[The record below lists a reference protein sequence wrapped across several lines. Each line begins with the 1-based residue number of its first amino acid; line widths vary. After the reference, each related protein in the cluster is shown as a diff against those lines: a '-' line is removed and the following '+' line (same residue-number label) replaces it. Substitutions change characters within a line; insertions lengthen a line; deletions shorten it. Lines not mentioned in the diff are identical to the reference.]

1 MNPSIVSSISRL
13 ANYMPLGSY
22 VIYTALETYSFSL
35 GTSPSPI
42 TTIIQT
48 PAYNYT
54 CLYIPGGTFTYT
66 SCTTDQSNA
75 LCISLSI
82 GFFLAVFLS
91 FLKHVPLNGTPPL
104 ADEDGDDGPGDGD
117 NTVVVDDSTQTLQLQ
132 LQQQGGQVVRVKVGG
147 KHKKIKYRSGVMY
160 AQGNYYLD
168 FGDYHIWGH
177 ALLSFVAFGTLSLFS
192 SSVSQCLFPK
202 VKPWIFVF
210 TQIILLVICAFI
222 AMFWIDD
229 PSLSIGLMVAPPTDS
244 HATQTAGGAVSMIS
258 VSNGGT
264 GSPGLSPGQFAA
276 AATSNASTST
286 ASAFPTMNLAQFSTS
301 STGAGTGTTTSSMFN
316 NKNISSSSVFSA
328 STAVNGNTNTCSC
341 NHSTNS
347 NGNSTTT
354 SSSNTGIAG
363 ATRLSGFSKRAAPT
377 MSSVNEK
384 QGDEEVHELSD
395 RRSSNSNSNSPILTS
410 PTTTAGGGRTSTS
423 QEWSRGEG
431 GSTSA
436 LVQGIMIASSLDS
449 SSPPPPAPPGSTSP
463 SSSSD
468 HVSVKMD

>member
-1 MNPSIVSSISRL
+1 
-13 ANYMPLGSY
+13 
-22 VIYTALETYSFSL
+22 
-35 GTSPSPI
+35 
-42 TTIIQT
+42 
-48 PAYNYT
+48 
-54 CLYIPGGTFTYT
+54 
-66 SCTTDQSNA
+66 
-75 LCISLSI
+75 
-82 GFFLAVFLS
+82 
-91 FLKHVPLNGTPPL
+91 
-104 ADEDGDDGPGDGD
+104 
-117 NTVVVDDSTQTLQLQ
+117 
-132 LQQQGGQVVRVKVGG
+132 
-147 KHKKIKYRSGVMY
+147 
-160 AQGNYYLD
+160 
-168 FGDYHIWGH
+168 
-177 ALLSFVAFGTLSLFS
+177 
-192 SSVSQCLFPK
+192 
-202 VKPWIFVF
+202 
-210 TQIILLVICAFI
+210 
-222 AMFWIDD
+222 MFWIDD

-244 HATQTAGGAVSMIS
+244 HATQTAGGAVSMIR

-354 SSSNTGIAG
+354 SSSNTGTAG
-363 ATRLSGFSKRAAPT
+363 ATRLSGFSKRAPT

-395 RRSSNSNSNSPILTS
+395 RR
-410 PTTTAGGGRTSTS
+410 GGRTSTS
-423 QEWSRGEG
+423 QEWNRGEG

-468 HVSVKMD
+468 HVSVKME

>member
-35 GTSPSPI
+35 GTTPSPI

-54 CLYIPGGTFTYT
+54 CLYIPGGNLTYT

-91 FLKHVPLNGTPPL
+91 FLKHVPVGGSPPL
-104 ADEDGDDGPGDGD
+104 APEDGDNEDEHVGM
-117 NTVVVDDSTQTLQLQ
+117 VDEETQTV
-132 LQQQGGQVVRVKVGG
+132 QQQVQVQRSKELQGTNG
-147 KHKKIKYRSGVMY
+147 KKIKYRSGVVY

-168 FGDYHIWGH
+168 FGDYHVWGH
-177 ALLSFVAFGTLSLFS
+177 AALSFVAFGTLSLFS

-229 PSLSIGLMVAPPTDS
+229 PSLSIGLMVVPPTENHS
-244 HATQTAGGAVSMIS
+244 TQTSNDSVVSRVSTVGLNLGGGAGGAML
-258 VSNGGT
+258 G
-264 GSPGLSPGQFAA
+264 PGQFAA
-276 AATSNASTST
+276 APTSNVATST
-286 ASAFPTMNLAQFSTS
+286 SAFPTMNLAHFSS
-301 STGAGTGTTTSSMFN
+301 SGGTNLNKVQQGSSSSVLMN
-316 NKNISSSSVFSA
+316 APMNISSSSVFSA
-328 STAVNGNTNTCSC
+328 STAVNGSNN
-341 NHSTNS
+341 NS
-347 NGNSTTT
+347 NNNSTTA
-354 SSSNTGIAG
+354 TGAG
-363 ATRLSGFSKRAAPT
+363 TGTNRLGVLSKRVST

-384 QGDEEVHELSD
+384 QDEVHELSD
-395 RRSSNSNSNSPILTS
+395 RH
-410 PTTTAGGGRTSTS
+410 TTAIGPGTNTTGASIAQSGNSGRAAG
-423 QEWSRGEG
+423 QEWNGRDG
-431 GSTSA
+431 GSPSA
-436 LVQGIMIASSLDS
+436 LVQGILIASSLDS
-449 SSPPPPAPPGSTSP
+449 PSPSPGSSSPSP
-463 SSSSD
+463 SSDLSSD

>member
-35 GTSPSPI
+35 GTTPSPI

-54 CLYIPGGTFTYT
+54 CLYIPGGNLTYT

-91 FLKHVPLNGTPPL
+91 FLKHVPVGGSPPL
-104 ADEDGDDGPGDGD
+104 APEDGDNEDEHVGM
-117 NTVVVDDSTQTLQLQ
+117 VDEETQTV
-132 LQQQGGQVVRVKVGG
+132 QQQVQVQRSKELQGTNG
-147 KHKKIKYRSGVMY
+147 KKIKYRSGVVY

-168 FGDYHIWGH
+168 FGDYHVWGH
-177 ALLSFVAFGTLSLFS
+177 AALSFVAFGTLSLFS

-229 PSLSIGLMVAPPTDS
+229 PSLSIGLMVVPPTENHS
-244 HATQTAGGAVSMIS
+244 TQTSNDSVVSRVSTVGLNLGGGAGGAML
-258 VSNGGT
+258 G
-264 GSPGLSPGQFAA
+264 PGQFAA
-276 AATSNASTST
+276 APTSNVATST
-286 ASAFPTMNLAQFSTS
+286 SAFPTMNLAHFSS
-301 STGAGTGTTTSSMFN
+301 SGGTNLNKVQQGSSSSVLMN
-316 NKNISSSSVFSA
+316 APMNISSSSVFSA
-328 STAVNGNTNTCSC
+328 STAVNG
-341 NHSTNS
+341 
-347 NGNSTTT
+347 
-354 SSSNTGIAG
+354 
-363 ATRLSGFSKRAAPT
+363 RVLSKRVST

-384 QGDEEVHELSD
+384 QDEVHELSD
-395 RRSSNSNSNSPILTS
+395 RH
-410 PTTTAGGGRTSTS
+410 TTAIGPGTNTTGASIAQSGNSGRAAG
-423 QEWSRGEG
+423 QEWNGRDGVSP
-431 GSTSA
+431 SA
-436 LVQGIMIASSLDS
+436 LVQGILIASSLDS
-449 SSPPPPAPPGSTSP
+449 PSPSPGSSSPSP
-463 SSSSD
+463 SSDLSSD